1 MYHIEEEGKDK
12 YDGNDYTPDGRQ
24 CMSRCCPRQT
34 GRTWNINCYFSIFAQ
49 KRDVD
54 ESLRVTAAA
63 VNRFRE
69 RSCEKTQLVRKL
81 C

>member
-1 MYHIEEEGKDK
+1 MMKKRAKISMMAMTTHLMG
-12 YDGNDYTPDGRQ
+12 GNACHVVALAKLDEPGTLFV
-24 CMSRCCPRQT
+24 
-34 GRTWNINCYFSIFAQ
+34 IFSIFAQ